1 MDFGNPRETGV
12 YTVLG
17 EGGLE
22 LRAREAHQLK
32 VPVALEWVPLL
43 PMVATTTK
51 YPQDLVLGVV
61 AALHVV
67 KGQVVVAMAMA
78 MATFLSGNST
88 STLQQSRR
96 SSGILTRALATGGGT
111 QDRHIRFWNAFTGT
125 MLNELD
131 TARSQVCPTFPSRI

>member
-43 PMVATTTK
+43 LMVATTTK

-61 AALHVV
+61 SALHVV
-67 KGQVVVAMAMA
+67 QGQIIVAMA
-78 MATFLSGNST
+78 MATFLSGKST
-88 STLQQSRR
+88 NTLQQSRC
-96 SSGILTRALATGGGT
+96 SSGILMRALATGGGT